1 MLSSCSICQPFL
13 ISHHGFR
20 KIQTQGNEQ
29 LARWRQRG
37 RCNKLAALLKEINS
51 ALFHFYWIF
60 FPKDLNIWKFAMIV
74 YLFNVANFSR
84 NNTRLLRPQL
94 NQESIV
100 QRATHQ
106 SLCGL
111 LNQLIKHFNFI
122 YHEGIESLV
131 VRYGSVL
138 SATFAERILFIMQ
151 VYRVLKKYSKFAFSK
166 ETVLRFEHFL
176 AYSNVEYK
184 WTQWYSI

>member
-1 MLSSCSICQPFL
+1 
-13 ISHHGFR
+13 
-20 KIQTQGNEQ
+20 
-29 LARWRQRG
+29 
-37 RCNKLAALLKEINS
+37 
-51 ALFHFYWIF
+51 
-60 FPKDLNIWKFAMIV
+60 MIV

-106 SLCGL
+106 SLCRV
-111 LNQLIKHFNFI
+111 LNQLIKHFNSI

-151 VYRVLKKYSKFAFSK
+151 VSYRVLKKYSKFAFSK
-166 ETVLRFEHFL
+166 ETVLRVTL
-176 AYSNVEYK
+176 
-184 WTQWYSI
+184 TCLL

>member
-1 MLSSCSICQPFL
+1 
-13 ISHHGFR
+13 
-20 KIQTQGNEQ
+20 
-29 LARWRQRG
+29 
-37 RCNKLAALLKEINS
+37 
-51 ALFHFYWIF
+51 
-60 FPKDLNIWKFAMIV
+60 MIV

-100 QRATHQ
+100 QRVTHQ
-106 SLCGL
+106 SLCGV

-166 ETVLRFEHFL
+166 ETVLRVTL
-176 AYSNVEYK
+176 PCLL
-184 WTQWYSI
+184 